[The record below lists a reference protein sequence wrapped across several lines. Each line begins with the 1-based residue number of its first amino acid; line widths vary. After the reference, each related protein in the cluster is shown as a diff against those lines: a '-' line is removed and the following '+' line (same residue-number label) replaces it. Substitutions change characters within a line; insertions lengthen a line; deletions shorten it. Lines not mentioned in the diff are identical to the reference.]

1 MEQKLAS
8 AREELTQLQAKNT
21 ELQKA
26 HEKDRADW
34 LKDKKTLEETV
45 YELSTS
51 EQSTEADRTSREE
64 AIRHQEERA
73 KAAEDKYS
81 REIIAHGESRKLVED
96 LKGKLAQLET
106 SSREN
111 LAAAETAQAK
121 LSTSETSWNSQK
133 EALDKEINDLKA
145 RYVCPFRSCRFALC

>member
-1 MEQKLAS
+1 MEQKLVS
-8 AREELTQLQAKNT
+8 AREELTQLQAKNA

-81 REIIAHGESRKLVED
+81 REIIAHGESRKL
-96 LKGKLAQLET
+96 AQLGGYIT
-106 SSREN
+106 SGIT
-111 LAAAETAQAK
+111 LIK
-121 LSTSETSWNSQK
+121 LIKSYVNH
-133 EALDKEINDLKA
+133 LYILK
-145 RYVCPFRSCRFALC
+145 YQFLILEK